1 MNQSKQNKSEFQ
13 IRNFVHENK
22 TKKCRIIQNSNW
34 SKETL
39 NIEKLPRISWTNYLT
54 GKEEKNQYLW
64 QKKSKKYI
72 LTKIYIP
79 SEVMLS
85 QDCF

>member
-39 NIEKLPRISWTNYLT
+39 NIEKLPRISWTNNLK
-54 GKEEKNQYLW
+54 GKEEKKSIIVV
-64 QKKSKKYI
+64 KKTPKLYSNKNLHTI
-72 LTKIYIP
+72 
-79 SEVMLS
+79 
-85 QDCF
+85 